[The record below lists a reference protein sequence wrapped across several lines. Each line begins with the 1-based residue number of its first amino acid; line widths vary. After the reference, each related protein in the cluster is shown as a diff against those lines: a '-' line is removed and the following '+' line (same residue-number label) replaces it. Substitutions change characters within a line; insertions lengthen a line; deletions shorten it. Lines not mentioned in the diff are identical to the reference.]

1 METIHPII
9 VHFPI
14 ALLLTATFIGL
25 LAVFLKNKREELK
38 IVLYWLLI
46 LGGISILI
54 AFASGLYE
62 AGRVVHNEA
71 IHEIMETHELLGYII
86 TSAFVLITLWF
97 VIRRRKIKTK
107 ELTLIAF
114 LLLASSG
121 VLVYSA
127 YLGGQMV
134 YEQGAG
140 VKPMEKMMLEMHGG
154 EHHHG
159 AEDSHDAGEMM
170 EHTHGG
176 TDAVHQEMINDS
188 ANHHAADSVQSP
200 ARSHDTGNH
209 SHDGHTH

>member
-14 ALLLTATFIGL
+14 ALLITATFISL
-25 LAVFLKNKREELK
+25 LAVFYKNKREELK
-38 IVLYWLLI
+38 TVLYWLLI
-46 LGGISILI
+46 LGGISILV

-86 TSAFVLITLWF
+86 TSAFVLIAVWF
-97 VIRRRKIKTK
+97 IIRKQKIKIK

-170 EHTHGG
+170 EHSHGETKDGHQDMKNDTVGHHTADTVRQPSPTH
-176 TDAVHQEMINDS
+176 DAGS
-188 ANHHAADSVQSP
+188 
-200 ARSHDTGNH
+200 H